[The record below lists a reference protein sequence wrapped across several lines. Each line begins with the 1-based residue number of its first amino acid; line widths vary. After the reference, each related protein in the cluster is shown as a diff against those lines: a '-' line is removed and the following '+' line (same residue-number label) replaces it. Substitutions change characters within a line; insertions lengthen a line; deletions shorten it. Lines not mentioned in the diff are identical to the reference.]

1 MTIKLNNCFFW
12 GGGGRGT
19 SLESSSTVLLTL
31 TMALA
36 KDVLEALRSK
46 PN

>member
-1 MTIKLNNCFFW
+1 MDEHKIKQLVFF
-12 GGGGRGT
+12 RT
-19 SLESSSTVLLTL
+19 SLQSSSTVVLTL

-36 KDVLEALRSK
+36 KEVLEALRSK

>member
-1 MTIKLNNCFFW
+1 MDDHKIKQLFFL
-12 GGGGRGT
+12 GGGT
-19 SLESSSTVLLTL
+19 SLQSSSTVLLTL

>member
-1 MTIKLNNCFFW
+1 MDDHKIKQLFF
-12 GGGGRGT
+12 GGGT
-19 SLESSSTVLLTL
+19 SLQSSSTVLLTL

>member
-1 MTIKLNNCFFW
+1 MDDHKIKQLLFFFF
-12 GGGGRGT
+12 GT
-19 SLESSSTVLLTL
+19 SLQSSSTVVLTL

>member
-1 MTIKLNNCFFW
+1 MNEHKIKQLFFF
-12 GGGGRGT
+12 RT
-19 SLESSSTVLLTL
+19 SLERSSNVLLTL

-36 KDVLEALRSK
+36 KEVLEALRSK